1 VVDVAETAGLL
12 RQQEVLREFIE
23 SISSELELRP
33 LLTRI
38 VHHACELLAAD
49 YGTIGLVDETRN
61 VVRTE
66 ASFRMPPDELGA
78 EMAPGVGLAGMV
90 LETQRPVVHDRY
102 GEVQQ
107 PTQPA
112 LSEHAVVG
120 MPIFWHNRMIGFFGI
135 GAEPPRRFSAR
146 DVETLA
152 LFARHAAVAIENARR
167 YEREQRRIERLA
179 LIARIGRIVTADLML
194 EDLLHRAGAAIH
206 ELLGYAN
213 VDIGLLSADDPN
225 ELVIIAVAGHFR
237 ELISHEVRVPVTRG
251 LMGQAVLQRRAVL
264 VNDVQSDPR
273 YIPMPGAQGITAE
286 LAVPIQLG
294 DRVLGVLN
302 VEAGAP
308 FDEEDAA
315 GLQII
320 ADQLAGAIAN
330 ARLFSRVNT
339 ALQETRL
346 LYETSRRINAAHDVD
361 EVIVSYLELVAARGR
376 YTCSVALYDFDA
388 AGQRQG
394 VVVRGRWSP
403 RGGLRRA
410 AERHLYSKD
419 GLDPILDAGQTATIA
434 DVHTDPRVSEE
445 LRRIQR
451 RAGRPALA
459 MIPLMARGQRIGLV
473 ILSHH
478 QVHDWPEAALHP
490 YQVTAA
496 QLATAI
502 DHRRQQRL
510 LLERG
515 QRVAVLEER
524 QRLARELHDSV
535 TQLVFSTA
543 LIAQSVGPAWRRDP
557 AEGERRIDRLL
568 DLSRSALA
576 EMRALLFEL
585 RPPEE
590 GPAPVAPVGVAGTGD
605 AAGAVGGAELPGAT
619 RDSVTPGLVRVQRD
633 GLVEALRQ
641 HVVGISSEGLVVEV
655 EDAGYRRQPL
665 AQEEAL
671 YRIAQEA
678 MNNVIKH
685 ARARRAILRLSLDG
699 RGVRLTVTDDGV
711 GFRAPGRHLSG
722 SAGAEDRPAAPG
734 DGLPGGGYGLRTMRE
749 RAQALGGTAEVR
761 AAPGRGTI
769 VDVFLPP
776 ASSVAEVR

>member
-49 YGTIGLVDETRN
+49 YGTIGLVDESRN

-66 ASFRMPPDELGA
+66 ATYRMPPDEMGA

-102 GEVQQ
+102 GDVQL
-107 PTQPA
+107 PTQPDLA
-112 LSEHAVVG
+112 EHSVVG

-135 GAEPPRRFSAR
+135 GGEPPRRFSGR
-146 DVETLA
+146 DVDTLA

-179 LIARIGRIVTADLML
+179 LIARVGRIVTADLML
-194 EDLLHRAGAAIH
+194 EDLLHRAGSAIH

-213 VDIGLLSADDPN
+213 VDVGLLSPDDPGT
-225 ELVIIAVAGHFR
+225 LVIIAVAGRFR

-251 LMGQAVLQRRAVL
+251 IMGQAVLQRRAIL
-264 VNDVQSDPR
+264 INDVQSHPQ
-273 YIPMPGAQGITAE
+273 YIPMPGATGITAE
-286 LAVPIQLG
+286 LAVPMVLG
-294 DRVLGVLN
+294 ERVLGVLN

-308 FDEEDAA
+308 FDEEDTA
-315 GLQII
+315 GLQIV
-320 ADQLAGAIAN
+320 ADQLAGAIEN

-346 LYETSRRINAAHDVD
+346 LYESSRRINAAHDVD

-376 YTCSVALYDFDA
+376 YTCSVAVYDFDA
-388 AGQRQG
+388 AGQRQA
-394 VVVRGRWSP
+394 VLVRGRWSP

-410 AERHLYSKD
+410 AERHPYARD
-419 GLDPILDAGQTATIA
+419 ELDPILDAGQTATIS
-434 DVHTDPRVSEE
+434 DVHSDPRVAEE

-459 MIPLMARGQRIGLV
+459 MIPLIARGQRIGLV

-478 QVHDWPEAALHP
+478 QVHEWPEAALHP
-490 YQVTAA
+490 YQVTAQ

-515 QRVAVLEER
+515 QQVAVLEER

-535 TQLVFSTA
+535 TQLIFSTA

-557 AEGERRIDRLL
+557 QEGERRIERLL

-585 RPPEE
+585 RPPEDGSAPD
-590 GPAPVAPVGVAGTGD
+590 GPALPETSKD
-605 AAGAVGGAELPGAT
+605 GA
-619 RDSVTPGLVRVQRD
+619 TPGLVRVQRD
-633 GLVEALRQ
+633 GLAEALRQ
-641 HVVGISSEGLVVEV
+641 HVVGISSDGLVVEV

-678 MNNVIKH
+678 LNNVIKH
-685 ARARRAILRLSLDG
+685 ARARRAILRLTLDG
-699 RGVRLTVTDDGV
+699 RGIHLTVTDDGV
-711 GFRAPGRHLSG
+711 GFRQGGGGRRAAGSTTAGGGGNGTASPPGPGLPAP
-722 SAGAEDRPAAPG
+722 AGH
-734 DGLPGGGYGLRTMRE
+734 GLPGGGFGLRTMRE

>member
-1 VVDVAETAGLL
+1 VAETAGLL

-49 YGTIGLVDETRN
+49 YGTIGLVDESRN

-66 ASFRMPPDELGA
+66 ATYRMPPDEMGA

-90 LETQRPVVHDRY
+90 FETQRPVVQDRY
-102 GEVQQ
+102 GDVQR
-107 PTQPA
+107 PTQPD
-112 LSEHAVVG
+112 LTDHAVVG
-120 MPIFWHNRMIGFFGI
+120 MPIFWHDRMIGFFGI

-194 EDLLHRAGAAIH
+194 EDLLRRAGAAIH

-213 VDIGLLSADDPN
+213 VDVGLLLPDDPDT
-225 ELVIIAVAGHFR
+225 LVIIAVAGHFR

-251 LMGQAVLQRRAVL
+251 IMGRAALQRRAVL
-264 VNDVQSDPR
+264 VNDVQSDPE
-273 YIPMPGAQGITAE
+273 YIPMPGAPGISAE
-286 LAVPIQLG
+286 LAVPIVLG
-294 DRVLGVLN
+294 ERVLGVLN

-320 ADQLAGAIAN
+320 ADQLAGAIEN

-346 LYETSRRINAAHDVD
+346 LYESSQRINAAHDVD
-361 EVIVSYLELVAARGR
+361 EVIVSYLELVAARGH
-376 YTCSVALYDFDA
+376 YTCSVALYDLDA
-388 AGQRQG
+388 AGQRQA

-410 AERHLYSKD
+410 TERHPYARD
-419 GLDPILDAGQTATIA
+419 GLDPILDSGQTATIS
-434 DVHTDPRVSEE
+434 DVHTDPRVTEE

-473 ILSHH
+473 ILSHDRE
-478 QVHDWPEAALHP
+478 HDWPEAALQP

-515 QRVAVLEER
+515 QQVAVLEER

-585 RPPEE
+585 RPPE
-590 GPAPVAPVGVAGTGD
+590 D
-605 AAGAVGGAELPGAT
+605 GGAADAPEDT
-619 RDSVTPGLVRVQRD
+619 RDAVSPGLVRVQRD
-633 GLVEALRQ
+633 GLAAALRQ
-641 HVVGISSEGLVVEV
+641 HVVGISSDGLVVEV
-655 EDAGYRRQPL
+655 EASGYRRQTL
-665 AQEEAL
+665 AHEEAL

-685 ARARRAILRLSLDG
+685 SRARRATIRLTLDG

-711 GFRAPGRHLSG
+711 GFR
-722 SAGAEDRPAAPG
+722 RPAGRRPAGRP
-734 DGLPGGGYGLRTMRE
+734 GLPGTGDGTPAADDPPAGGFGLRTMRE
-749 RAQALGGTAEVR
+749 RAQALGGTADVR

-769 VDVFLPP
+769 VDVYLPP